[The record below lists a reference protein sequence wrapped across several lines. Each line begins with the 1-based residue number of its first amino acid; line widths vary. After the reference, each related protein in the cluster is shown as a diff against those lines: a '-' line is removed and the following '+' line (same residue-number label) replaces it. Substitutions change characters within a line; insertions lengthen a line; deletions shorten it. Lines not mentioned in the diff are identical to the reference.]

1 MTVERIE
8 EMLKTYRAEV
18 GRCGHLQMEME
29 LLRKEIEA
37 DKAFLADDLAG
48 PGAQVISD
56 MPRGTAVGNP
66 TEKLGIMLASG
77 YISDEIRAKEAKLG
91 ELQAE
96 YNERHKTVVYVES
109 WLAGL
114 PERERWMIETQVID
128 GVIWREILTQ
138 YPEKFGEY
146 RSKDT
151 LKRIRDRALD
161 MIYDMSE

>member
-18 GRCGHLQMEME
+18 GRCGHLQMEIE

-37 DKAFLADDLAG
+37 DKAGLAGDLAG
-48 PGAQVISD
+48 PGAQVITD

-77 YISDEIRAKEAKLG
+77 YISDDIREKEARLND
-91 ELQAE
+91 LQAE

-151 LKRIRDRALD
+151 LKRIRDKALD